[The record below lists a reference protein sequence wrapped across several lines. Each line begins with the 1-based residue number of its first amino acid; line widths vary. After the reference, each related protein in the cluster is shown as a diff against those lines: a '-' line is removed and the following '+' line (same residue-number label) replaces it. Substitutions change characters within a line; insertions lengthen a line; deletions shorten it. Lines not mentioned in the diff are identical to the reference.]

1 MKPNPH
7 EQQIVERMAPGVLCR
22 DGFLGT
28 DRRPLGEIFDAD
40 RSTVESLGLTHA
52 QIAAPLREVMTEAMA
67 RYGNPVT
74 LDRTTRRPAAD
85 GALRAVYREG
95 MGRIPSPFADGL
107 FPKGEVE
114 LTDVETGEG
123 LTFTPLSVHLI
134 AEHGFYGGRGGRYRV
149 EPDAVVRLFRLVA
162 QP

>member
-1 MKPNPH
+1 MKPSPQ
-7 EQQIVERMAPGVLCR
+7 EQQIAERMAPGVLCR

-28 DRRPLGEIFDAD
+28 DGRFLGEILDTD
-40 RSTVESLGLTHA
+40 RSTVEALGLTHA
-52 QIAAPLREVMTEAMA
+52 QLAAPLRDVMTEAMA

-85 GALRAVYREG
+85 GTLRAVYREG

-114 LTDVETGEG
+114 LTDVETGEA
-123 LTFTPLSVHLI
+123 LTFTPLSAHLI
-134 AEHGFYGGRGGRYRV
+134 GEHGFYEGRGGRYRL
-149 EPDAVVRLFRLVA
+149 EPDAVARIFRLA
-162 QP
+162 PPP